1 MYNQEKNTMTRRD
14 FIGSASVITAGLF
27 LMPKEIFARQESPVT
42 TIINAAKTAKINVT
56 SLRGNISMVEGS
68 GGNIAVLNGPKG
80 KLLVDAG
87 IGVSKPNV
95 LPALNSISKSPIKYL
110 VNTHWHFDHA
120 DGNEWV
126 NQAGATIIA
135 HENTR
140 KHLNATVKVEDW
152 NYTFPPAPKGAL
164 PTVTFKTQH
173 SLTYNRETIMMKK
186 YKAAH
191 TDSDISVYFPQAD
204 ILHVG
209 DTLWN
214 GHYPFVDYSTGGSID
229 GMIAAVAW
237 NIENCG
243 SKTIVIPGHGPIAD
257 KSTLLEFQ
265 EMMTTVRE
273 KVASLKKQGMSLE
286 DVIAAKPTAAYDEKY
301 GGFVIKGN
309 VFAYLVYKG
318 V

>member
-1 MYNQEKNTMTRRD
+1 MYNQEENTMNRRS
-14 FIGSASVITAGLF
+14 FIGATSLLTAGLF
-27 LMPKEIFARQESPVT
+27 LMPREIFARQESPVT
-42 TIINAAKTAKINVT
+42 TIVNASRTAKINVT
-56 SLRGNISMVEGS
+56 KLRGNISMVEGS

-80 KLLVDAG
+80 KLLIDAG

-95 LPALNSISKSPIKYL
+95 LPALNSISRTPIKYL
-110 VNTHWHFDHA
+110 INTHWHFDHA

-126 NQAGATIIA
+126 HGAGATIIA

-140 KHLNATVKVEDW
+140 KHLNSTVRVEDW
-152 NYTFPPAPKGAL
+152 NYTFPPAPRGAL
-164 PTVTFKTQH
+164 PTVTFKNQH
-173 SLTYNRETIMMKK
+173 TLSYNGETIQMKK

-214 GHYPFVDYSTGGSID
+214 GHYPFVDYSTGGNID
-229 GMIAAVAW
+229 GMIAAVAL
-237 NIENCG
+237 NIKSCG
-243 SKTIVIPGHGPIAD
+243 AKTIVIPGHGPIANLN
-257 KSTLLEFQ
+257 TLLEFQ
-265 EMMTTVRE
+265 EMLTTVRE
-273 KVASLKKQGMSLE
+273 KVASLKKQGKSLE
-286 DVIAAKPTAAYDEKY
+286 EVVAAKPTAAYDAKY

-309 VFAYLVYKG
+309 TFAYLVYKG